1 VKSSAGAGAGSAL
14 QAIRGM
20 NDVLPEE
27 MALWRAFGATVELW
41 LERWGYRAIRMPL
54 VEQTG
59 LFRRAIGEATDIVEK
74 EMYSWRDDL
83 NGEDLTL
90 RPEGTASCVRAAIE
104 HSLLYEGPKRLWYGG
119 PMYRHE
125 RPQKGRYR
133 EFYQYGAEAF
143 GYAGPDVDAE
153 LIVMCARL
161 WPELG
166 LGGLRLELNSIGSA
180 EERARH
186 RADLIAHLQANEAN
200 LDADAKRRLHSN
212 PLRVLDSKN
221 PLVQEIAAKAP
232 PLMKYLGE
240 ASLAHFDGLKKLLAA
255 AGVEYTLNPRLVR
268 GLDYYNLTV
277 FEWVSDALGAQGTVC
292 GGGRYDGLFAQL
304 GGKPAPGVGFAMG
317 CERLVALMKD
327 SGRAPTVPRPDAYVL
342 HHGEG
347 TLEYAF
353 ALADELRSAGHAV
366 VLHAG
371 GGSFKSQM
379 KKADASGAWLA
390 LVIGEDELRAGEV
403 SVKMLRK
410 NAEQHRIARTGAVDQ
425 VKTFLQKAKE

>member
-1 VKSSAGAGAGSAL
+1 MSNSL

-20 NDVLPEE
+20 NDVLPQE
-27 MALWRAFGATVELW
+27 MALWRSFGAIVEDW

-54 VEQTG
+54 VENTV

-74 EMYSWRDDL
+74 EMYSWRDEL
-83 NGEDLTL
+83 NNEELTL

-104 HSLLYEGPKRLWYGG
+104 HSLVYDGPKRLWYGG
-119 PMYRHE
+119 PMFRHE

-143 GYAGPDVDAE
+143 GFPGPDVDAE

-161 WPELG
+161 WPALG
-166 LGGLRLELNSIGSA
+166 LQGIRLELNSIGSA

-186 RADLIAHLQANEAN
+186 RADLVKHLQAHEGA
-200 LDADAKRRLHSN
+200 LDTDAKRRLHSN

-221 PLVQEIAAKAP
+221 PLVQEVAAKAP
-232 PLMKYLGE
+232 PLMGYLGE
-240 ASLAHFDGLKKLLAA
+240 ASLAHFEGLKKLLGA
-255 AGVEYTLNPRLVR
+255 AGVEFTLNPRLVR

-277 FEWVSDALGAQGTVC
+277 FEWITDALGAQGTVC

-304 GGKPAPGVGFAMG
+304 GGKPVPGVGFAMG

-327 SGRAPTVPRPDAYVL
+327 SGRAPAAPRPDAYVV
-342 HHGEG
+342 HQGEG
-347 TLEYAF
+347 TMEYAF
-353 ALADELRSAGHAV
+353 AVADALRSAGHAV

-390 LVIGEDELRAGEV
+390 LIVGEDELRAGEV
-403 SVKMLRK
+403 TLKPLLRTE
-410 NAEQHRIARTGAVDQ
+410 EQCRIGRARVVEDFAAN
-425 VKTFLQKAKE
+425 LQRIRA

>member
-1 VKSSAGAGAGSAL
+1 MSKPL

-27 MALWRAFGATVELW
+27 MALWRAFGATVEAW

-54 VEQTG
+54 VEQTS

-74 EMYSWRDDL
+74 EMYSWRDEL
-83 NGEDLTL
+83 NDEELTL

-133 EFYQYGAEAF
+133 EFYQVGAEAF

-166 LGGLRLELNSIGSA
+166 LSGIRLELNSIGSA

-186 RADLIAHLQANEAN
+186 RADLVKHLQANEAK
-200 LDADAKRRLHSN
+200 LDADATRRLHTN

-221 PLVQEIAAKAP
+221 PLVQEVAATAP

-240 ASLAHFDGLKKLLAA
+240 ASLVHFDGLKKLLAA
-255 AGVEYTLNPRLVR
+255 AGVEFTLNPRLVR

-327 SGRAPTVPRPDAYVL
+327 SGKAPAAARPDAYVL
-342 HHGEG
+342 HQGEG
-347 TLEYAF
+347 AAAYAF
-353 ALADELRSAGHAV
+353 ALADALRSAGHSV

-379 KKADASGAWLA
+379 KKADASGAWAA
-390 LVIGEDELRAGEV
+390 LIVGEDEVRAQEIT
-403 SVKMLRK
+403 VKALRK
-410 NAEQHRIARTGAVDQ
+410 DEAQARVTRQDLLAGFATVVQ
-425 VKTFLQKAKE
+425 RSRT

>member
-1 VKSSAGAGAGSAL
+1 
-14 QAIRGM
+14 
-20 NDVLPEE
+20 
-27 MALWRAFGATVELW
+27 
-41 LERWGYRAIRMPL
+41 MPL
-54 VEQTG
+54 VEHTA

-74 EMYSWRDDL
+74 EMYSWRDEL
-83 NGEDLTL
+83 NKEELTL

-166 LGGLRLELNSIGSA
+166 LQGIRLELNNIGSA
-180 EERARH
+180 DERARH
-186 RADLIAHLQANEAN
+186 RADLVKHLEANESK

-212 PLRVLDSKN
+212 PLRILDSKN
-221 PLVQEIAAKAP
+221 PMVQEVAASAP
-232 PLMKYLGE
+232 LLANYLGE
-240 ASLAHFDGLKKLLAA
+240 ASLAYFDGLKKLLAA
-255 AGVEYTLNPRLVR
+255 SGVEYTLNPRLVR

-277 FEWVSDALGAQGTVC
+277 FEWITDALGAQGTVC

-327 SGRAPTVPRPDAYVL
+327 SGRAPAAPRPDAYVM
-342 HHGEG
+342 HQGEG
-347 TLEYAF
+347 TLERAF
-353 ALADELRSAGHAV
+353 ALADALRGAGHSV

-371 GGSFKSQM
+371 GGNFKSQM
-379 KKADASGAWLA
+379 KKADASGAWTA
-390 LVIGEDELRAGEV
+390 LIVGEQELKAQEV
-403 SVKMLRK
+403 SVKNLRR
-410 NAEQHRIARTGAVDQ
+410 NDGQQRIGMDRLPGEFAAIVQRA
-425 VKTFLQKAKE
+425 KA